1 MADVRARRDRSTAAN
16 DVDEVD
22 VAAVSDVAAVAGGA
36 SAHAV
41 AGDGGAGA
49 RTTSESQVVARSI
62 LERGRRVHGL
72 HLDRLEEIALDG
84 APLLGEPRL
93 REPVLGEPRLRE
105 PRLGEPRLGEPLL
118 REPLPRESAPDS
130 DVTRGPPSAPPA
142 EEFLRLF
149 NEYERYVASI
159 GSRILGANNGVDDL
173 VQEVFLV
180 IYQEFHKLREL
191 SSVKAWLATIATRVA
206 WRQRGRPWLY
216 SKLSLTQVEELN
228 PLESTDASPE
238 LQADLATLLDRLRSM
253 PASLREPWLLR
264 FIDGETLPRI
274 AELCDCSQSTV
285 QRRLREAG
293 EVMLGEKAPSSSTS

>member
-1 MADVRARRDRSTAAN
+1 MADARARSDREAAAHEASLAETSLATDGTRRSTA
-16 DVDEVD
+16 
-22 VAAVSDVAAVAGGA
+22 
-36 SAHAV
+36 
-41 AGDGGAGA
+41 
-49 RTTSESQVVARSI
+49 ESQVVARSI
-62 LERGRRVHGL
+62 LDRSRRSHGL
-72 HLDRLEEIALDG
+72 HLDRLKGLALDG
-84 APLLGEPRL
+84 GPVAAQSPR
-93 REPVLGEPRLRE
+93 
-105 PRLGEPRLGEPLL
+105 
-118 REPLPRESAPDS
+118 SDDS
-130 DVTRGPPSAPPA
+130 GGPPSAPPA
-142 EEFLRLF
+142 EEFMRLF

-216 SKLSLTQVEELN
+216 SKLSLSQVEELN
-228 PLESTDASPE
+228 PIESTDASPE
-238 LQADLATLLDRLRSM
+238 LQADLAALLDRLRSM

-274 AELCDCSQSTV
+274 AQLCECSQSTV

-293 EVMLGEKAPSSSTS
+293 EVMLGEKMPSSSTS

>member
-1 MADVRARRDRSTAAN
+1 MAVALPAQGVERRLTPSMADARARSEGKTAAT
-16 DVDEVD
+16 E
-22 VAAVSDVAAVAGGA
+22 A
-36 SAHAV
+36 SSSV
-41 AGDGGAGA
+41 GAGVSGEG
-49 RTTSESQVVARSI
+49 RTTAESQVVARSI
-62 LERGRRVHGL
+62 LERGHHGLGL
-72 HLDRLEEIALDG
+72 HLDRLEQMALDDG
-84 APLLGEPRL
+84 
-93 REPVLGEPRLRE
+93 PVPGP
-105 PRLGEPRLGEPLL
+105 P
-118 REPLPRESAPDS
+118 SARNDGS
-130 DVTRGPPSAPPA
+130 RGPPSPPPA
-142 EEFLRLF
+142 DEFLRLF

-228 PLESTDASPE
+228 PIESTDASPE
-238 LQADLATLLDRLRSM
+238 LQADLAALLDRLRSM
-253 PASLREPWLLR
+253 PATLREPWLLR

-274 AELCDCSQSTV
+274 AELCECSQSTV

-293 EVMLGEKAPSSSTS
+293 EVMLGEKAPSSTTG

>member
-1 MADVRARRDRSTAAN
+1 MVAALRAPGVERRLTPSMADVRARRDRLTAAN
-16 DVDEVD
+16 DVAEVD
-22 VAAVSDVAAVAGGA
+22 AAAVSDVAAVAGGG
-36 SAHAV
+36 SAANGV
-41 AGDGGAGA
+41 PSDAEAGG

-62 LERGRRVHGL
+62 LERGRRSHGL
-72 HLDRLEEIALDG
+72 HLDRLEEMALD
-84 APLLGEPRL
+84 AR
-93 REPVLGEPRLRE
+93 
-105 PRLGEPRLGEPLL
+105 
-118 REPLPRESAPDS
+118 PLPRESAPDS
-130 DVTRGPPSAPPA
+130 AASRGPLSSRFPPPGAPPP